1 MILVTGASGTVGR
14 PVLEAVIKTGK
25 PVKAMYRRAEDA
37 RNAPAGVATV
47 IADFADKAAM
57 ARALQGIDTVYL
69 VCSPIPEL
77 VKLES
82 NAIEASKQ
90 AGVRH
95 IVLNSALGAGDYPK
109 SFPSWH
115 FKVEEALKTSSLGYT
130 ILRPGGFL
138 QNITTYYVPLIRA
151 QNAFYASMGTAKVSL
166 IDVRDVAGVAAKAL
180 AAPGEHTGKTYEL
193 KGPEALTCS
202 EIAQRISR
210 VAGRRVQYV
219 DVPEDALRKS
229 MQDTGAPEWLV
240 NAELDLEAYYRME
253 RKSAEVDDVLEN
265 LLGRAPIR
273 LDQFLMETKENYRSA
288 AAGA

>member
-14 PVLEAVIKTGK
+14 QVLEEVLKTGK
-25 PVKAMYRRAEDA
+25 PLKAMYRYAEDA
-37 RNAPAGVATV
+37 LRAPAGVAAV
-47 IADFADKAAM
+47 IADFADLATLAN
-57 ARALQGIDTVYL
+57 ALQGIDTVFL

-77 VKLES
+77 VELES

-115 FKVEEALKTSSLGYT
+115 CKVEDKLKASGLGFT

-138 QNITTYYVPLIRA
+138 QNIATYYAPLIRS
-151 QNAFYASMGTAKVSL
+151 QNAFYGALGTAKVSL
-166 IDVRDVAGVAAKAL
+166 IDVRDVATVAANVL
-180 AAPGEHTGKTYEL
+180 TAPGEHAGKTYEL
-193 KGPEALTCS
+193 KGPKALTS
-202 EIAQRISR
+202 AEIAGKISR
-210 VAGRRVQYV
+210 VAGRTVQYV
-219 DVPEDALRKS
+219 DLPEDALRKS
-229 MQDTGAPEWLV
+229 MRDAGAPEWLV

-265 LLGRAPIR
+265 LLGRAPIGI
-273 LDQFLMETKENYRSA
+273 DQFLNETRENYRSA

>member
-14 PVLEAVIKTGK
+14 RVLEEVVKTGK
-25 PVKAMYRRAEDA
+25 PVKAMYRRTEDA

-47 IADFADKAAM
+47 IADFADKAGM
-57 ARALQGIDTVYL
+57 AKALQGIDTIYL

-77 VKLES
+77 VELES

-115 FKVEEALKTSSLGYT
+115 FKVEDALKASGLGYT

-138 QNITTYYVPLIRA
+138 QNITTYYVPLIRTES
-151 QNAFYASMGTAKVSL
+151 AFYASIGTAKVSL

-180 AAPGEHTGKTYEL
+180 AAPGEHAGKTYEL
-193 KGPEALTCS
+193 KGPEALTCA
-202 EIAQRISR
+202 EIAERISR
-210 VAGRRVQYV
+210 LAGRKVQYV
-219 DVPEDALRKS
+219 GVPEDALRKS
-229 MQDTGAPEWLV
+229 MRDAGAPEWLV

-273 LDQFLMETKENYRSA
+273 LDQFLNETKENYRSV